1 MVRGVTFTSHARGIR
16 PITTHWIA
24 GQSEHTALFRVM
36 SFVKIDAFHKGVGE
50 RSNNNVQY
58 VENVFFNLK
67 LRKHI
72 ALHQI
77 HKIIL
82 FLASSYDPFKI
93 MNYLSHFKWRESKVS
108 FKGVI
113 GCPFSTS

>member
-24 GQSEHTALFRVM
+24 GHSEHTALFRVM

-67 LRKHI
+67 LRKHCI
-72 ALHQI
+72 TPNTQNN
-77 HKIIL
+77 II
-82 FLASSYDPFKI
+82 FSI
-93 MNYLSHFKWRESKVS
+93 
-108 FKGVI
+108 VI
-113 GCPFSTS
+113 